1 MEEEKETEKKQVK
14 QQSKALRR
22 LMGGT
27 MLKAIAKTTTPA
39 SHKSKRQAR
48 QDKRID
54 KRIASGSLKVTPG
67 YKDYDRSILFV
78 QMMWRIFY
86 VTVYYYLIPFST
98 VAMSTYSIF
107 FWLTL
112 STQTYLKCLKRLNN

>member
-1 MEEEKETEKKQVK
+1 
-14 QQSKALRR
+14 
-22 LMGGT
+22 MGGT
-27 MLKAIAKTTTPA
+27 LKAIAKTSTPA
-39 SHKSKRQAR
+39 SHKSKRQSR

-54 KRIASGSLKVTPG
+54 KRIASGALKIMPA
-67 YKDYDRSILFV
+67 YKEYNRGILFV

-107 FWLTL
+107 F
-112 STQTYLKCLKRLNN
+112 